1 MLILKT
7 RLGRGIALIRYVGRF
22 MCCVCCTGC
31 FVLTNAFIQPNTTS
45 LEFLKDGET
54 TKDTVILRLGS
65 SFVTF
70 EEQRI
75 LSYRLGKTREG
86 YFALAR
92 SGQPASS
99 FAVNEPA
106 GPGWLGGLEGKWNLI
121 LVFDEIGILRKHAL
135 KPID

>member
-1 MLILKT
+1 MKT
-7 RLGRGIALIRYVGRF
+7 RLWDERLPFYYVVGL
-22 MCCVCCTGC
+22 MCCVFCTGC
-31 FVLTNAFIQPNTTS
+31 FVLTNAFIKPDTTS

-54 TKDTVILRLGS
+54 TKETVILRLGS

-92 SGQPASS
+92 SGQPASRL
-99 FAVNEPA
+99 AVNEPA
-106 GPGWLGGLEGKWNLI
+106 GPGWLSGLEGKWNLI
-121 LVFDEIGILRKHAL
+121 LVFDEMGILRKHAL